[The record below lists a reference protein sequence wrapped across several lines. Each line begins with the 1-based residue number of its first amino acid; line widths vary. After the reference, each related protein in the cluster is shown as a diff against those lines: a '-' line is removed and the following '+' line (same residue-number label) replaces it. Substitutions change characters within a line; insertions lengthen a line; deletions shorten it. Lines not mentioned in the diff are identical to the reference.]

1 MAALPHCFLVETQG
15 PARIAVASPH
25 SSLPHQG
32 GRALVQIT
40 QCKQTE
46 SVRLSF
52 QLRLATRE
60 MDRQEVGGDGGEGA
74 EGDGGEGGVQ
84 EVGGGAEWREGKEVE

>member
-1 MAALPHCFLVETQG
+1 M
-15 PARIAVASPH
+15 ASPH

-40 QCKQTE
+40 RCKQTE
-46 SVRLSF
+46 SVLGSRSSSDS
-52 QLRLATRE
+52 QYMKWTDKRWEE
-60 MDRQEVGGDGGEGA
+60 MEGRGA